1 MRSHHTSRILA
12 NLSQLKDSNPNS
24 QLRHSLSW
32 TCPSGRDSSP
42 LRTSHFSEVL
52 GSIISSTG
60 RRVSEATT
68 KKEELEHGTGS
79 DGFRQSPTLIKQLY
93 IENRWQNSACS
104 TSEPWYKYQTQPKSK
119 STEREAASRKTH
131 QTKYVRYNSI
141 WYPIQSLNCMSWS
154 YFQ

>member
-1 MRSHHTSRILA
+1 MWGRLDKICTPIQTLNRDIVYLERARVAGTHH
-12 NLSQLKDSNPNS
+12 LSEWVIFQ
-24 QLRHSLSW
+24 RCW
-32 TCPSGRDSSP
+32 
-42 LRTSHFSEVL
+42 

-60 RRVSEATT
+60 RRVSEATM

-79 DGFRQSPTLIKQLY
+79 DGFRQSPSLIRQLY

-104 TSEPWYKYQTQPKSK
+104 TSEPWYKYQTQPKSR

-131 QTKYVRYNSI
+131 QTRYVRYNSI
-141 WYPIQSLNCMSWS
+141 WYPIQSLDCMSWS